1 MIRILRNRAKR
12 HQSDID
18 LKRELIILATWTA
31 TIMCLHVLAMR
42 TFENLSLGDALW
54 LTLTTITTVGYGDRT
69 AKTNVEIIF
78 CCILMII
85 GVIAYTMVISQL
97 TIIISANDRK

>member
-1 MIRILRNRAKR
+1 MYFI
-12 HQSDID
+12 
-18 LKRELIILATWTA
+18 
-31 TIMCLHVLAMR
+31 
-42 TFENLSLGDALW
+42 
-54 LTLTTITTVGYGDRT
+54 LTTITTVGYGDRT